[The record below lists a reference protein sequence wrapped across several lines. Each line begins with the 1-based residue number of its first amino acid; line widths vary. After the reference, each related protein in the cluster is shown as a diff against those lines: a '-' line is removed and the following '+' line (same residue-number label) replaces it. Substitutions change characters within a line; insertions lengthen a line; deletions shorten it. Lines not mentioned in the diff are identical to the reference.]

1 MSNSPSA
8 KGVVDL
14 VFLLDVSGSMQECV
28 DAVKGS
34 IGSFINTLAA
44 KNVNNETPVKDWRIK
59 ICGYRDQMADGAD
72 WFVDNPF
79 VRDVGAVQAQLA
91 APAMQASGGGDEPE
105 SLLDALYKIA
115 KMEQAGVQDGEMSE
129 RWRAR
134 GSATRVLVFFTDASF
149 KTPMTVPEA
158 AGGGVQDVIAAIMGS
173 RIILCGF
180 VPETEG
186 YMELAAIDRAEINFV
201 ASAGENP
208 VEALKALSGDAGG
221 FAKLMQQLAKTV
233 SKSAAVEAC

>member
-1 MSNSPSA
+1 MSSPSST

-14 VFLLDVSGSMQECV
+14 VFLLDVSGSMQECI

-34 IGSFINTLAA
+34 IGSFVNTLSS
-44 KNVNNETPVKDWRIK
+44 KNANNETPVKEWRIK
-59 ICGYRDQMADGAD
+59 VCGYRDQESDGD
-72 WFVDNPF
+72 EWFVDNPF
-79 VRDVGAVQAQLA
+79 VRDVDAIKSQLESQ
-91 APAMQASGGGDEPE
+91 AMQADGGGDEPE

-115 KMEQAGVQDGEMSE
+115 KMEQAGLQDGEVPD

-134 GSATRVLVFFTDASF
+134 GAATRVVVFFTDASF
-149 KTPMTVPEA
+149 KSPMTLPEA
-158 AGGGVQDVIAAIMGS
+158 AGGGVQDVIAAVMGN

-201 ASAGENP
+201 ATSGENP